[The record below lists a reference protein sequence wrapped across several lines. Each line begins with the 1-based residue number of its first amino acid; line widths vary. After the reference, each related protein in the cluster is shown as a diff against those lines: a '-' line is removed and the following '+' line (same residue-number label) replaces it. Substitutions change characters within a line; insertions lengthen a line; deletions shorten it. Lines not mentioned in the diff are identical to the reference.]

1 MVVAILLWN
10 TEGNKLA
17 LEVLLEEAKYDILSI
32 QEPWINRQTKSTY
45 CPRSA
50 KYHLIHAPG
59 GRTAL
64 YVKDSP
70 SGSGITKLKEIGTV
84 CGFKAHREHRDS
96 RFGQSITL
104 ATTEQYQQHYYN
116 GPSPGYP

>member
-50 KYHLIHAPG
+50 KYHLIHTPG
-59 GRTAL
+59 GRAAL
-64 YVKDSP
+64 YVNKRLAISEWDYEAK
-70 SGSGITKLKEIGTV
+70 GDWYRV
-84 CGFKAHREHRDS
+84 WF
-96 RFGQSITL
+96 QS
-104 ATTEQYQQHYYN
+104 
-116 GPSPGYP
+116 S